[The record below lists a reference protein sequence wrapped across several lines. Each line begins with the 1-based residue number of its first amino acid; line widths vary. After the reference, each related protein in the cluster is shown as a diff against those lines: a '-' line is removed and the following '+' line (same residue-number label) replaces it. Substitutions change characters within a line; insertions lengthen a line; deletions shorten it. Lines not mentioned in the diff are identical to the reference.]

1 MRSASL
7 RGLAGSLGVLAL
19 LLAGSARAEPLG
31 AVEGRVRL
39 AVTGLEIARA
49 GPLVVFLVPF
59 DPVAVPVPDE
69 VPEIS
74 QKGARFEPPFLVI
87 TAGQTVRIPNDD
99 SITHNA
105 FSYSQPNAFDLGL
118 YPKGDARTIT
128 ARAPGAIRVFCS
140 IHKSMNAVIFAAP
153 TPWHTL
159 AAADGS
165 FRIADVPDGRYRV
178 ATWNERLPPAAAE
191 VLVAAPEVMRVDL
204 LLGADAR

>member
-1 MRSASL
+1 MSARVTRL
-7 RGLAGSLGVLAL
+7 LGGSLAL
-19 LLAGSARAEPLG
+19 LLCGELARASASG
-31 AVEGRVRL
+31 AVEGHVRL
-39 AVTGLEIARA
+39 AIASLESARV
-49 GPLVVFLVPF
+49 GPLVVYLQPLDAVTVPI
-59 DPVAVPVPDE
+59 PEAIA
-69 VPEIS
+69 EIS
-74 QKGARFEPPFLVI
+74 QKGARFEPPFLVV
-87 TAGQTVRIPNDD
+87 TVGQTVRIPNDD

-118 YPKGDARTIT
+118 YPKGEARDLTV
-128 ARAPGAIRVFCS
+128 REPGAIRVFCS